1 MSALRARCA
10 ALNISLNLAQIR
22 GLQAYLGLL
31 LDRTGRVNLTGI
43 RDPAQAERL
52 LLLESIATVLAVPDL
67 GSPPSGTASL
77 RLLDV
82 GTGGGIP
89 GIPLAIAFPH
99 LSVTLLEATRKKVEF
114 LQQAVQ
120 TLALENVAALWGR
133 AEDQAHVAA
142 HREQYDVVTA
152 RGVGGLATLSELAL
166 PFCALGGTLVAY
178 KSLPMDAELQEANY
192 AIHALGGSE
201 PHVMPFNLPELPA
214 QHCVVTV
221 RKTASTPEKYPR
233 RDGKPARRPL
243 VKP

>member
-1 MSALRARCA
+1 M
-10 ALNISLNLAQIR
+10 
-22 GLQAYLGLL
+22 GLL
-31 LDRTGRVNLTGI
+31 LEQNGRVNLTGI

-67 GSPPSGTASL
+67 GSPPSGTSSL

-114 LQQAVQ
+114 LQRAVQ

-166 PFCALGGTLVAY
+166 PFCALGGNAGGVQVTADGRRTARSQLCNSCTRRVRTAR
-178 KSLPMDAELQEANY
+178 
-192 AIHALGGSE
+192 HALQSARITRAALRSNCAE
-201 PHVMPFNLPELPA
+201 D
-214 QHCVVTV
+214 
-221 RKTASTPEKYPR
+221 RKHTRKVSPSR
-233 RDGKPARRPL
+233 R
-243 VKP
+243 

>member
-1 MSALRARCA
+1 M
-10 ALNISLNLAQIR
+10 
-22 GLQAYLGLL
+22 GLL

-67 GSPPSGTASL
+67 GSPPSGSASL

-114 LQQAVQ
+114 LQRAVQ

-178 KSLPMDAELQEANY
+178 KSLPMDAELQERTTQFMQSAGANRTSCPS
-192 AIHALGGSE
+192 IC
-201 PHVMPFNLPELPA
+201 PN
-214 QHCVVTV
+214 
-221 RKTASTPEKYPR
+221 YPR
-233 RDGKPARRPL
+233 STA
-243 VKP
+243 